1 MSAMQ
6 TATKLG
12 LNILY
17 LLATIIALHLGQRL
31 IVPVIMSLVLAALL
45 GPGAGWLHRT
55 LKIRWSLSCLVVI
68 CGLLVVN
75 ILMTVVFGMAV
86 SRIAQQIP
94 TAEQDVMDFYD
105 KIRGKIE
112 AASPWEL
119 DEVIFPKKPENV
131 SQIRA
136 YQLLLDNV
144 RPFLIDL
151 AKMGG
156 LSFGYWI
163 LILFTLL
170 FLMLEAKQLSQ
181 RVIEI
186 FGPSLDTRS
195 RVAIALDDM
204 AKQVR
209 TYLVWRTIINFGL
222 AVIIGVTYQV
232 AGLKQAWTWAILL
245 AILNYIPYLGP
256 LLAGVPPLID
266 ALLNTSMSWVV
277 FLFIAYWC
285 IIILEGYLI
294 VPVLM
299 GRNME
304 MNATTVMLAC
314 MFWELIWGLP
324 GLFLAMPI
332 MAAVKTICYHVPGW
346 RPWANLMSAAEDEVP
361 PAAAGD
367 KSEPP
372 AILAGSSTAIPALPT
387 SATPEEPAVP
397 LKV

>member
-1 MSAMQ
+1 MTAMR

-17 LLATIIALHLGQRL
+17 LLAIILALHWGQRL
-31 IVPVIMSLVLAALL
+31 IVPVMMSLVLAALL

-68 CGLLVVN
+68 CGLLIVN
-75 ILMTVVFGMAV
+75 ILMTVVFGMTV

-94 TAEQDVMDFYD
+94 TSEYDVKQFYA

-112 AASPWEL
+112 TASPWEL
-119 DEVIFPKKPENV
+119 DEVIFPKNPESV
-131 SQIRA
+131 SEIRA
-136 YQLLLDNV
+136 YQMLLENV

-151 AKMGG
+151 AKAGG

-170 FLMLEAKQLSQ
+170 FLMLEAKQLSR

-186 FGPSLDTRS
+186 FGPSEETRS
-195 RVAIALDDM
+195 RVADALDDM

-209 TYLVWRTIINFGL
+209 TYLVWRTIINFALAIVIGL
-222 AVIIGVTYQV
+222 TYQV

-361 PAAAGD
+361 PGAAGD
-367 KSEPP
+367 KNEPP
-372 AILAGSSTAIPALPT
+372 AILAGSSASLPT
-387 SATPEEPAVP
+387 IPTIVPDEPP
-397 LKV
+397 TSSKI